1 MFMGGFAAP
10 LLLESSEPAAG
21 RTVKGIIWIRYSSR
35 RLLRVL
41 VVMTGIA
48 LLLLVA
54 VFVSQTILANTIL
67 PSLVGVD
74 TAELTVTFDSWAW
87 RLRVFYFVFLVLDLF
102 WTVASVYLF
111 YESQSRRMASD
122 LRSRLAG
129 IMGGAA

>member
-1 MFMGGFAAP
+1 MGGFAAP
-10 LLLESSEPAAG
+10 LLLETSEPAVR
-21 RTVKGIIWIRYSSR
+21 RTVKGIMWIRYSSR

-48 LLLLVA
+48 LLLLAA
-54 VFVSQTILANTIL
+54 VFVSQMILANTIL

-87 RLRVFYFVFLVLDLF
+87 RLRVLYFVFLLLDLF
-102 WTVASVYLF
+102 WTVAAVYLF

-129 IMGGAA
+129 ITGGVA